1 MSKHILKHKALK
13 ELSNVP
19 LQQLKQSEH
28 TTNYCTDDFL
38 RIPTP
43 NTPTCDES
51 NSDKELTRNY
61 QNVHPLLAW
70 YKYDL
75 PTLILVMKNFWN

>member
-1 MSKHILKHKALK
+1 MSKHILKRKALE
-13 ELSNVP
+13 ELLNVP
-19 LQQLKQSEH
+19 LQQSKQSEH
-28 TTNYCTDDFL
+28 TINFCTDDF
-38 RIPTP
+38 RPTL